1 MTREEWEHLN
11 KKMDEIHTALIGNDL
26 GTTGVIKRLAVLE
39 NWAASVKV
47 KLAVIS
53 ATIAGGLTATVE
65 AVKHAFSGTP
75 PPGH

>member
-53 ATIAGGLTATVE
+53 ATIAGGLTAAVE